1 MIKRISTL
9 LLAFSLAACSL
20 ASLPLCGY
28 AVDVK
33 TNDGQISPSVEE
45 ETGETAA
52 PLRADQIEE
61 GSYDITVRSSSSM
74 FRVTAC
80 ELSVAEGKMTA
91 NMTLS
96 GTSYL
101 RLYMGTDSEAA
112 SAPESDCISYTEN
125 PDGTYSYTV
134 PVEALNKELDCAAFS
149 GRSNQWFPRTLVFES
164 SSLPEEAILT
174 ATSPENM
181 EQEKDSD
188 SDQIAEDAAL
198 TKKDTYEKASSVKA
212 SRIHY
217 APVALA
223 DGNYSIK
230 VDMTGG
236 SGKASISSPA
246 EMTVKNGRAT
256 ARIQWSSPNYDYMVI
271 DDLLYE
277 PVNEDGNSVFEI
289 PVTRFDGG
297 MKVIA
302 DTTAMS
308 QPYEIEYILDFNSE
322 ETERLGISTKTKGIL
337 MLLII
342 LAVILAGFINGRL
355 RSGKVKYD
363 AENEEAELA
372 KQASAKPVSKKKKK
386 LR

>member
-1 MIKRISTL
+1 MTKRITT
-9 LLAFSLAACSL
+9 LLAFFLATCLLAA
-20 ASLPLCGY
+20 LPLCSY
-28 AVDVK
+28 AIQVK
-33 TNDGQISPSVEE
+33 TNDGQISTSVETE
-45 ETGETAA
+45 AGETAS

-61 GSYDITVRSSSSM
+61 GTYDITVRSSSSM
-74 FRVTAC
+74 FRVTSC
-80 ELSVAEGKMTA
+80 KLTVADGKMTA
-91 NMTLS
+91 DMTLS

-112 SAPESDCISYTEN
+112 SAAESDCIPYTEN
-125 PDGTYSYTV
+125 VDGTYSYTV

-164 SSLPEEAILT
+164 SSLPEEAILPAAST
-174 ATSPENM
+174 ENM
-181 EQEKDSD
+181 EKEEYPGSG
-188 SDQIAEDAAL
+188 QIVEDTASA
-198 TKKDTYEKASSVKA
+198 KKDTYEKASSAKA

-217 APVALA
+217 APVTLA
-223 DGNYSIK
+223 DGKYSVK
-230 VDMTGG
+230 VTMTGG
-236 SGKASISSPA
+236 SGKASIDSPA

-271 DDLLYE
+271 DGLLYE
-277 PVNEDGNSVFEI
+277 PINEEGNSVFEI
-289 PVTRFDGG
+289 PVTKFDGD

-308 QPYEIEYILDFNSE
+308 QPYEIEYTLDFHSE
-322 ETERLGISTKTKGIL
+322 ETEPLGISAKTKGIL
-337 MLLII
+337 MLVII
-342 LAVILAGFINGRL
+342 LAVILAGFANGRL